1 MIRAERAAGRVM
13 QREEETGFE
22 MALGADVS
30 WRLVHKGPTCPPLA
44 SMLSVLRG
52 PLTHRHQGGKTPG
65 SIPAPHWQLL
75 SNSCKILFVAILNTN
90 PFSKALELFSSKT

>member
-1 MIRAERAAGRVM
+1 M

-44 SMLSVLRG
+44 SMLSILRG
-52 PLTHRHQGGKTPG
+52 PLTRRRQGGKIPE
-65 SIPAPHWQLL
+65 SIPALRWQLL
-75 SNSCKILFVAILNTN
+75 SNSCKILCVAILNTN
-90 PFSKALELFSSKT
+90 PFSNALELFSSKT